1 MVVVSYDRNAEW
13 DISKTDERKKKE
25 EKKKLTPNWLTNAK

>member
-1 MVVVSYDRNAEW
+1 MVVVSYDRNAER

-25 EKKKLTPNWLTNAK
+25 EKKKLRPNWLTNAK